1 VLETDELLGAWRNSP
16 VAAVPPNEVVLVT
29 DFDGTLADIVPDP
42 SLTVARPEALQALS
56 RLVRLLADVIVL
68 SSRTNP
74 HLESLVPIS
83 GVRLIGDSGLA
94 IPRHAHKEALDNFN
108 ADVAVLLS
116 RIAGAWFEV
125 KPASSAI
132 HFRHASLS
140 GEEMLALLEP
150 LLEGRPLAA
159 YLGRKVI
166 EVHAPKAGKGS
177 ALAALLPGEDPGG
190 VVCFGDDENDRSM
203 FDYVSSLDLPHV
215 CVGVSSAEAPAHL
228 FDHCDIVVSGPPEA
242 AALLNEIVEWAEA
255 GPSTAQ

>member
-1 VLETDELLGAWRNSP
+1 
-16 VAAVPPNEVVLVT
+16 
-29 DFDGTLADIVPDP
+29 
-42 SLTVARPEALQALS
+42 VARPEALQALS

-203 FDYVSSLDLPHV
+203 FDYVSSLELPHV

-228 FDHCDIVVSGPPEA
+228 FDHCDIVVSGPQEA

>member
-1 VLETDELLGAWRNSP
+1 MLETDELLGAWRNSS
-16 VAAVPPNEVVLVT
+16 VAAVPPSEVVLVT

-203 FDYVSSLDLPHV
+203 FEYVSSLDVPHV

-228 FDHCDIVVSGPPEA
+228 FDHCDIVVSGPQEA
-242 AALLNEIVEWAEA
+242 AALLNEIVDWAEA